1 MFSISPASL
10 SLKPHMKKK
19 EASRFSFVSIWKC
32 AVPLFLFLHS
42 ICIPILDVCRSFA
55 DVRTQAIQS
64 ILWGD
69 SWFRVLSPGWWVSPW
84 EVQLLQS
91 VNFPGLRL
99 ELHVFSLTVSSR
111 QAKDGQKT
119 ICRARERQNGLG
131 ILLVCMLCLHF
142 LFTCKKQRNPVSCH
156 GSGNISGFTWHQ
168 LHNHY
173 ASV

>member
-10 SLKPHMKKK
+10 SLKPHMKKN
-19 EASRFSFVSIWKC
+19 ASRFSFVSNWKC

-55 DVRTQAIQS
+55 AVRTQAIQS
-64 ILWGD
+64 ILWGN

-99 ELHVFSLTVSSR
+99 ELHVFALTVSSR
-111 QAKDGQKT
+111 QAKDAQKT
-119 ICRARERQNGLG
+119 SRKIRYAKRERER
-131 ILLVCMLCLHF
+131 V
-142 LFTCKKQRNPVSCH
+142 RNPSR
-156 GSGNISGFTWHQ
+156 
-168 LHNHY
+168 LHV
-173 ASV
+173 ASPFFVHMQKAEKPSFLPW